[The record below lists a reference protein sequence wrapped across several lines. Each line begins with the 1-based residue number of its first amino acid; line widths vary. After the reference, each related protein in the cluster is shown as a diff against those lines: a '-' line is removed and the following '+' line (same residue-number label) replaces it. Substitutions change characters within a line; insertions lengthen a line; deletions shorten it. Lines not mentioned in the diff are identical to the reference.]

1 MAVCF
6 TLTILLTNLWCSA
19 HLTGRNPVKIRNGR
33 ATVIGDVDWYQ
44 P

>member
-1 MAVCF
+1 MTV
-6 TLTILLTNLWCSA
+6 LLHVDNFAGQPMVFA
-19 HLTGRNPVKIRNGR
+19 HLTGRKPVKIRNGR

>member
-1 MAVCF
+1 MVF
-6 TLTILLTNLWCSA
+6 A

-33 ATVIGDVDWYQ
+33 ATVIGNIDWYK